1 MKSVWQE
8 RSVVSNKSHVL
19 LGGIALVGLLL
30 SPTVKA
36 ADLTPVEEPVVGDW
50 SGWYVGVHAGGT
62 FRNGLDR
69 IDCDSFRNVMENDV
83 LEDEVFVCNEED
95 IADTDSPSF
104 PGPVQTYPDFGDDHI
119 AVTGAGGDDDRF
131 GFLAGGQIGANMQSG
146 NLVFGIEADAS
157 AHIDNH
163 DVDEEAV
170 FEFFSDLGA
179 AGLNDYV
186 GQGFITRE
194 ADINWLATI
203 RGRLG
208 FAFGDA
214 NQFLLYGTGGVAFA
228 GVDSSLSGRF
238 ADDPNGDICNAC
250 FFGPSDSNDE
260 IKVGWTAG
268 GGGEWAM
275 TERVSLGLEY
285 LFVKLG
291 DDKRSITFTGDDTPG
306 ETRPTFD
313 IVDKVD
319 FDLSIIRAK
328 LNVRF

>member
-1 MKSVWQE
+1 MTN
-8 RSVVSNKSHVL
+8 RSYVL
-19 LGGIALVGLLL
+19 LGGVALLGLLL
-30 SPTVKA
+30 SPAVKA
-36 ADLTPVEEPVVGDW
+36 ADLTPVEEQAVADW

-62 FRNGLDR
+62 FRNGLDP
-69 IDCDSFRNVMENDV
+69 IDCDNFRNVTENDV
-83 LEDEVFVCNEED
+83 LEEERADCTEAD
-95 IADTDSPSF
+95 ISDDRSPNF
-104 PGPVQTYPDFGDDHI
+104 PGPVQQFNLGDDFI
-119 AVTGAGGDDDRF
+119 AVTGAGGEDDRF
-131 GFLAGGQIGANMQSG
+131 GLLAGGQIGVNWQSG

-157 AHIDNH
+157 AHIDDDNA
-163 DVDEEAV
+163 DEEAA
-170 FEFFSDLGA
+170 FEFFS
-179 AGLNDYV
+179 GLDDITGLFDPV

-194 ADINWLATI
+194 ADVNWLATI

-260 IKVGWTAG
+260 IKVGWTVG

-291 DDKRSITFTGDDTPG
+291 EDKHSITFTGDDTPN

-313 IVDKVD
+313 IVDKFD
-319 FDLSIIRAK
+319 FDLNIVRAK